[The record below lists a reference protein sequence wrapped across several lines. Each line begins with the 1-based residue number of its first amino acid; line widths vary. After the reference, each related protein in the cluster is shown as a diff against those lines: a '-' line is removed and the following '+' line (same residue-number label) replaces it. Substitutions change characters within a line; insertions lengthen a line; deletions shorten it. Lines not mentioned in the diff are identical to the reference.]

1 MHQHPNNSYMDTRSI
16 YLFLKTHTVQ
26 CLHKTLCLSV
36 RVRELEIDSGMKG
49 WNDLGVVG
57 TIFEEEEDENS
68 ALSSSFSTVASLE
81 SSPSKTPHLSRLE
94 HHPPWQS
101 GRRHDPDVVIHVQGT
116 CFRLHKQALIAKSAY
131 LKRQLAEMTEITL
144 SPPLNITAQT
154 FALVTEF
161 CYGTHVSV
169 TPFNVAALR
178 TAAELLGMAGTG
190 GDDLK
195 EITEAYFR
203 RVVAVNKECA
213 SIVLRSC
220 FPLLPES
227 EAAAGLVSRCI
238 EALSL
243 TASGDGDGDAKCLE
257 GLRNV
262 EISDLKLILES
273 VSQRLADSHDFL
285 YRIIDIYLKE
295 NMGSLREEEKIQ
307 MCNYIDC
314 SILSPKLLMHAVQNP
329 RMPLRFVVQ
338 AMFLQQLNTRH
349 SIISSAAGHR
359 GRGRKEPPA
368 SAVATLGAILKKDA
382 AQRQVSQLKAVMTA
396 TSSRI
401 QTLEEELTG
410 MRQLLGQ
417 PQSRSASFRFSSE
430 DANKLQRGQLG
441 SFSSLSYRDVAPSS
455 HEVNF
460 GRRLM
465 NGLRSAFRLQKN
477 KAERKEATGN
487 GNGNGNGDAL
497 GERDIIIIRK
507 NQAFHKR
514 SRSQV

>member
-1 MHQHPNNSYMDTRSI
+1 
-16 YLFLKTHTVQ
+16 
-26 CLHKTLCLSV
+26 
-36 RVRELEIDSGMKG
+36 MKG

-57 TIFEEEEDENS
+57 TIYEEEEEDDENS

-81 SSPSKTPHLSRLE
+81 SSPSKTPHLSRQE
-94 HHPPWQS
+94 HPPWQS
-101 GRRHDPDVVIHVQGT
+101 GTRHDPDVVIHVQGT

-131 LKRQLAEMTEITL
+131 LKRQLAELTEITL

-154 FALVTEF
+154 FALVTDF
-161 CYGTHVSV
+161 CYGTHVAV

-178 TAAELLGMAGTG
+178 TAAELLGMEGTCAG
-190 GDDLK
+190 DLK

-213 SIVLRSC
+213 SMVLQSC
-220 FPLLPES
+220 LPLLPES
-227 EAAAGLVSRCI
+227 EVATGLVSRCI

-243 TASGDGDGDAKCLE
+243 TASGDGDAKCLE
-257 GLRNV
+257 GLKNV

-285 YRIIDIYLKE
+285 YKIIDMYLKE
-295 NMGSLREEEKIQ
+295 NMGWFREEEKIQ

-349 SIISSAAGHR
+349 SIISSAADHR

-368 SAVATLGAILKKDA
+368 AAVATLGAILKKDA
-382 AQRQVSQLKAVMTA
+382 ALCQVSQLKAVMTA

-417 PQSRSASFRFSSE
+417 PQNRSASFRFSSE

-441 SFSSLSYRDVAPSS
+441 SISSLSYRDVSPSS
-455 HEVNF
+455 QEVNF

-465 NGLRSAFRLQKN
+465 NGLRSAYRLQKN
-477 KAERKEATGN
+477 KSERKEAT
-487 GNGNGNGDAL
+487 GNGNGDAL

-507 NQAFHKR
+507 NQAFHER

>member
-1 MHQHPNNSYMDTRSI
+1 
-16 YLFLKTHTVQ
+16 
-26 CLHKTLCLSV
+26 
-36 RVRELEIDSGMKG
+36 MKG

-57 TIFEEEEDENS
+57 TIFEEEEGANS

-81 SSPSKTPHLSRLE
+81 SSPSNTPHLSRQE
-94 HHPPWQS
+94 HPPWAS
-101 GRRHDPDVVIHVQGT
+101 GRRHDPDVAIHVQGT
-116 CFRLHKQALIAKSAY
+116 CFRLHKNALIAKSAY
-131 LKRQLAEMTEITL
+131 LKRQLAELTEITL

-154 FALVTEF
+154 FALVTDF

-178 TAAELLGMAGTG
+178 TAAELLGSE
-190 GDDLK
+190 DLQ

-213 SIVLRSC
+213 TIVLQSC

-243 TASGDGDGDAKCLE
+243 TAAGDGDAKCLE
-257 GLRNV
+257 GLKNV
-262 EISDLKLILES
+262 GMSDLKLILES
-273 VSQRLADSHDFL
+273 VSQRLADSHDLL

-295 NMGSLREEEKIQ
+295 NMGSLTEEEKIQ

-314 SILSPKLLMHAVQNP
+314 SILSPKLLMNAVQNP

-349 SIISSAAGHR
+349 SIISAADHR
-359 GRGRKEPPA
+359 KKEPPA
-368 SAVATLGAILKKDA
+368 AATTLGAILKKDA
-382 AQRQVSQLKAVMTA
+382 ALRQVSQLKAVMTA

-410 MRQLLGQ
+410 MRQLLSQ
-417 PQSRSASFRFSSE
+417 PQTLNNRINSERSASFRFSSE
-430 DANKLQRGQLG
+430 AANKLQRGEVG
-441 SFSSLSYRDVAPSS
+441 SISSLSYREVAPSS
-455 HEVNF
+455 LEVNF
-460 GRRLM
+460 GRRLI
-465 NGLRSAFRLQKN
+465 NGLRSAFRSQKS
-477 KAERKEATGN
+477 KSERKEAT
-487 GNGNGNGDAL
+487 GNGDAL

-507 NQAFHKR
+507 NHAFHKR